1 MDRQQ
6 TELQRLIVEALVD
19 YEAVQRE
26 CVQLQQKVKADAWA
40 ARLTLR
46 KYEEGL
52 ASAIEVQTAAVTGL
66 QSRAAWL
73 KSRRS
78 LKVPWNN
85 PILAKD
91 STYPIQEE
99 WNISNAM

>member
-1 MDRQQ
+1 LDRQQ

-73 KSRRS
+73 KSRLWRAYHRRM
-78 LKVPWNN
+78 LDYYRGIPLWN
-85 PILAKD
+85 D
-91 STYPIQEE
+91 
-99 WNISNAM
+99 